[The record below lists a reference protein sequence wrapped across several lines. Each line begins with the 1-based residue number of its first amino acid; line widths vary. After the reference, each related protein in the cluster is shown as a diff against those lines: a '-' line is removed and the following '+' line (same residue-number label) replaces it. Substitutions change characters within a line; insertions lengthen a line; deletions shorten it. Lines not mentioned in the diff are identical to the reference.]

1 MSAAL
6 GLLRLQKVDSR
17 IDQLEAQLAEIRA
30 ELENDQAVAARR
42 SDVSAAEAA
51 LLQVE
56 DARGEAERLAKSQ
69 RIKLEQ
75 AEASLYGGR
84 VQNPKE
90 LEDLQADVLS
100 LKRHLATLE
109 EAELQ
114 RMIELESAETGYQNA
129 RTALEHA
136 LVASGGEH
144 SRLALRESEL
154 ARQLADT
161 QAERAAAISP
171 IAERAVEEY
180 QGLRRSRRGVAVIEI
195 NENAC
200 GACGTILTPALQQS
214 ARHAMEIVHCPSCG
228 RILYGG

>member
-51 LLQVE
+51 LKQVE
-56 DARGEAERLAKSQ
+56 EARGEAESLAKSQ
-69 RIKLEQ
+69 RIKLQQ

-109 EAELQ
+109 ETELQ
-114 RMIELESAETGYQNA
+114 RMIELESAEARCKDT
-129 RTALEHA
+129 RTALESA
-136 LVASGGEH
+136 LVASRGEH
-144 SRLALRESEL
+144 SRLAHQESEL
-154 ARQLADT
+154 ARQLADM

-171 IAERAVEEY
+171 IAARAVEEY
-180 QGLRRSRRGVAVIEI
+180 QGLRRSKRGVAVVEI

-200 GACGTILTPALQQS
+200 GACGTMLTPALQQI
-214 ARHAMEIVHCPSCG
+214 ARHATEIVHCPSCG